1 MKLHLAQLNEQLHV
15 NKLKKKNINAEKS
28 AVTYYSLNTLR

>member
-15 NKLKKKNINAEKS
+15 NKLKKKINAEKS
-28 AVTYYSLNTLR
+28 AVT